1 MVGARERTRK
11 GGRTQ
16 TEKEELLSWPLFLE
30 TSLNNINC
38 LLSFSEAEVVDD
50 LATQKEN
57 DELIRIARLSWWE
70 LEGVAQYWRSG
81 GWSKEGGVDQKE
93 RVREEERKREMY
105 KGEVG

>member
-11 GGRTQ
+11 GGATQ
-16 TEKEELLSWPLFLE
+16 AEKEELLSWSLFLE

-38 LLSFSEAEVVDD
+38 PLSFSEADVVDN

-81 GWSKEGGVDQKE
+81 DGAKKEG
-93 RVREEERKREMY
+93 
-105 KGEVG
+105 